1 LRGHGDE
8 VRPGQPAFHDG
19 PTRGCPAGLKQAA
32 QRMDEKCGGTGF
44 YVSNYDKATLD
55 GVSIPESVRIFDTTL
70 RDGEQ
75 TPGVS
80 LTVEEK
86 ARIASALDELGVN
99 TIEAGF
105 PATSAGET
113 EAVRNIAHLGL
124 GSEVCALARTS
135 RKDIDLGLS
144 ADVDCIHTFIA
155 TSDIHL
161 KHKLKMNQEQVI
173 DKAVDSVTYA
183 KDHGVVVEF
192 SAEDAC
198 RTEECFLLRV
208 FQAVQEAGADRINV
222 PDTVGVMIP
231 RAMGYVVG
239 RIAEVIHIPIS
250 VHCHNDFGLATANSL
265 ASIEN
270 GASQIHVTVNGLGER
285 AGNASIEEVVMSL
298 HSFYGVKTTIN
309 TIRIC
314 PTSELVSRLS
324 GIPVQPNR
332 AIVGENAFAHES
344 GIHVHGV
351 LGSAATYEALTPEI
365 VGNTRRIVLGKHTGA
380 HAISAKLGEI
390 GIEANEAQV
399 SEISQRVKKIGDMGK
414 KITDADLTAIAE
426 AVIGKVSGEKR
437 TLELDNL
444 TVVTGD
450 RTMPTAS
457 LVLVVDGKEI
467 AGSSIGDGPV
477 DAAIRTIKEVVKD
490 FGRIELKEYRLE
502 AITGGSDAVAE
513 VTVKIED
520 EEGNL
525 TTARGVSTDIVMA
538 SVEAMI
544 EAANRAFTKKRSRGG
559 KANA

>member
-1 LRGHGDE
+1 MDE
-8 VRPGQPAFHDG
+8 V
-19 PTRGCPAGLKQAA
+19 
-32 QRMDEKCGGTGF
+32 CGGTGF
-44 YVSNYDKATLD
+44 YVSDYDRTTLD
-55 GVSIPESVRIFDTTL
+55 SVALPETVRIFDTTL

-80 LTVEEK
+80 LTVDEK
-86 ARIASALDELGVN
+86 ARIASALDELGVD

-105 PATSAGET
+105 PATSEGE
-113 EAVRNIAHLGL
+113 AAAIKKISSLGL
-124 GSEVCALARTS
+124 RAEVCALARS
-135 RKDIDLGLS
+135 SKVDIDLALN

-161 KHKLKMNQEQVI
+161 QHKLKMTRDQVVE
-173 DKAVDSVTYA
+173 KAVESIVYA
-183 KDHGVVVEF
+183 KEHGVVVEF

-198 RTEECFLLRV
+198 RTEMDYLLRV
-208 FQAVQEAGADRINV
+208 LQAAQEAGADRINV

-231 RAMGYVVG
+231 RAMGYVIG
-239 RIAEVIHIPIS
+239 RVSEKIGIPIS
-250 VHCHNDFGLATANSL
+250 VHCHNDFGLASANSL
-265 ASIEN
+265 VSVEN

-285 AGNASIEEVVMSL
+285 AGNASLEEVVMSL
-298 HSFYGVKTTIN
+298 HSFYGIRTNIVTQ
-309 TIRIC
+309 RIC
-314 PTSELVSRLS
+314 PTSELVSRLT

-351 LGSAATYEALTPEI
+351 LGSASTYEALTPEI

-380 HAISAKLGEI
+380 HAIAAKLGEVGMKASEHQI
-390 GIEANEAQV
+390 A
-399 SEISQRVKKIGDMGK
+399 EISQRVKKIGDMGK

-426 AVIGKVSGEKR
+426 AVVGRVAEEDR
-437 TLELDNL
+437 TLELKNL

-450 RTMPTAS
+450 RSVPTAS

-477 DAAIRTIKEVVKD
+477 DAAIKTIKQVVKE
-490 FGRIELKEYRLE
+490 FGEVELKEYRLE

-513 VTVKIED
+513 VTVKIVD
-520 EEGNL
+520 DVGNL

-538 SVEAMI
+538 SVEAMV
-544 EAANRAFTKKRSRGG
+544 EAINRAFTKKKKGEGRH
-559 KANA
+559 A